1 MIRAAPAW
9 CGRAGGGATLLPD
22 RAIALRPV
30 VASSAIAAA
39 AGRERFIWFA
49 PVIVHR
55 TGMRGGETLRWQRGF
70 ARLK

>member
-1 MIRAAPAW
+1 
-9 CGRAGGGATLLPD
+9 LLPD